1 MPPRILLW
9 SKTMTFVAS
18 PDLIA
23 FGYKVAASAAVGVIM
38 AIVLWP
44 FRKARKEWAVLKAE
58 QASIHAELVTQ
69 RENCLQT
76 LQTQGDRQIELLG
89 KTVDILGDVRVSI
102 AEMAG
107 YCKANTGIG
116 CSSKPRR
123 HKAKK

>member
-1 MPPRILLW
+1 MF
-9 SKTMTFVAS
+9 SFVAVN
-18 PDLIA
+18 PD
-23 FGYKVAASAAVGVIM
+23 FASQLGPTVFKSIVGLVISGLLGVIM
-38 AIVLWP
+38 WP
-44 FRKARKEWAVLKAE
+44 LRKMKSEWNAMKSE
-58 QASIHAELVTQ
+58 QTNIHSELVKQ

-107 YCKANTGIG
+107 YCKANTGISW
-116 CSSKPRR
+116 SSKPRR